1 MEYIVNIAIM
11 ITIQAIAACG
21 LNIIVGYAG
30 QISLGHAAFYGIGA
44 YSTAMLTTKAGFS
57 FWQALPLVLLI
68 AAFVGFILG
77 LPSLRVK
84 ADFLAITTIGINF
97 IVEAIFNY
105 TPFFGAA
112 LGIGGIP
119 RIMFMGERLKNNGF
133 LALCL
138 FFLAFALLVC
148 RYFSRSW
155 AGIACF
161 AIREDEAA
169 ASSMG
174 VSPVRGKLTA
184 FIIGT
189 VFAGLAGA
197 LYAHYVRFISPG
209 DFNFP
214 MSVTMMSVIV
224 LGGIGTLWGPIIG
237 AVILG
242 VLPEIFRPLID
253 YRMLVYSI
261 LLLMMIR
268 FQPNGILGEH
278 SFLIRIFKK
287 ARGGAANV

>member
-1 MEYIVNIAIM
+1 M
-11 ITIQAIAACG
+11 
-21 LNIIVGYAG
+21 
-30 QISLGHAAFYGIGA
+30 
-44 YSTAMLTTKAGFS
+44 
-57 FWQALPLVLLI
+57 LI
-68 AAFVGFILG
+68 AALVGFILG
-77 LPSLRVK
+77 LPSLRVR

-119 RIMFMGERLKNNGF
+119 RVMFMGERLKNNGF
-133 LALCL
+133 LVLCL
-138 FFLAFALLVC
+138 FFLSLALLVC
-148 RYFSRSW
+148 RYFSKSW

-174 VSPVRGKLTA
+174 VSPIRGKLTA
-184 FIIGT
+184 FVIGT

-214 MSVTMMSVIV
+214 MSVTMMSVLV

-268 FQPNGILGEH
+268 FQPEGILGEN
-278 SFLIRIFKK
+278 SFLMRIFKK
-287 ARGGAANV
+287 TRGGVANV